1 MRRSTFELHPR
12 VSWSEQRES
21 DPRVLGGNQVPHRSA
36 MLAYL
41 VGGAVG
47 LSPTLH
53 GTGSAL
59 GFRLAARPE
68 SPRSLRS
75 SDAGAGCGNRTRL
88 GSLTEGGPHLETEP
102 AKIRVTAECVV
113 HGLSTDFDSLIDC
126 CLTIRRFP
134 HKGGE
139 SWIRTNNLACVRHA
153 SGNHPVDPRG
163 GAPLCACLQ
172 DTALNSQTS
181 PYYDKWRQRD
191 SNPRCETAS
200 LVSSQLDDIP
210 LLT

>member
-1 MRRSTFELHPR
+1 MTGIEPVPSHWECDARPSSYT
-12 VSWSEQRES
+12 REERTEGVGPS
-21 DPRVLGGNQVPHRSA
+21 CLGWKPSA
-36 MLAYL
+36 SPFGH
-41 VGGAVG
+41 VRISRNIGGAVG

-59 GFRLAARPE
+59 GLRLAARPE

-75 SDAGAGCGNRTRL
+75 NGAGAGCGNRTRL

-113 HGLSTDFDSLIDC
+113 HGLSTGFDSFIDC

-139 SWIRTNNLACVRHA
+139 SWNRTNNFSVCA
-153 SGNHPVDPRG
+153 SCEWQSPSGPEGSR
-163 GAPLCACLQ
+163 APYARVCK
-172 DTALNSQTS
+172 TR
-181 PYYDKWRQRD
+181 P
-191 SNPRCETAS
+191 
-200 LVSSQLDDIP
+200 
-210 LLT
+210 

>member
-1 MRRSTFELHPR
+1 MRRSTFELHPQKER
-12 VSWSEQRES
+12 TEGVGPSC
-21 DPRVLGGNQVPHRSA
+21 LGWKPSA
-36 MLAYL
+36 SPFGHARISRN

-68 SPRSLRS
+68 SPRFLRS

-113 HGLSTDFDSLIDC
+113 HGLSTGFDSLIDC

-139 SWIRTNNLACVRHA
+139 SGIRTHNLACVRHA

-163 GAPLCACLQ
+163 VAPLCACLQ
-172 DTALNSQTS
+172 GTALISQTS
-181 PYYDKWRQRD
+181 PNHTLWNRGE
-191 SNPRCETAS
+191 SNPYCCNAIAAS
-200 LVSSQLDDIP
+200 SR
-210 LLT
+210 